1 MTEPLGISIV
11 VVNYNNGR
19 FLAAAI
25 DSALGQDHPLCEVIV
40 VDDCSA
46 DDSRAVIGR
55 YGDRIR
61 SILRETNG
69 HQIAALNAAW
79 PLAQY
84 PILVFLDSDDLLL
97 PHAASTIAGAWT
109 AETVK
114 AQFPLVSID
123 GAGQRV
129 DHVAP
134 KFPRNIDATTIRRDL
149 LRAGQ
154 SSSSPGSGN
163 AYSRLLLDRVRED
176 GGFDLDN
183 PRDYWMDNILECNAP
198 FYGEIIT
205 INEPLVCYRM
215 HDSNLFLQNTINHAR
230 FARMARS
237 CTLKLDYL
245 AWRCQ
250 KWGIL
255 FDATTVRDRSLWLL
269 ECRLAATKL
278 ARANDPRGDSIPNVL
293 YHELKACV
301 DDGGPAMV
309 RITRAL
315 WFVGVA
321 LSPRGVSTRLLA
333 LRFLVTE
340 RPRWFEFVFAR
351 FTNVKAVSRPSGTPI
366 PKNPAHYPMRG
377 PASEYHEEKELE

>member
-1 MTEPLGISIV
+1 MSEPLGISIV
-11 VVNYNNGR
+11 GVNYNNVR

-25 DSALGQDHPLCEVIV
+25 DSAVGQDHPLCEVIV
-40 VDDCSA
+40 VDDCSL

-84 PILVFLDSDDLLL
+84 PTLVFLDSDDLLL

-134 KFPRNIDATTIRRDL
+134 KFPRNIDAATI
-149 LRAGQ
+149 Q
-154 SSSSPGSGN
+154 SPSSSGSGN
-163 AYSRLLLDRVRED
+163 AYSRLLLDRIRED

-198 FYGEIIT
+198 
-205 INEPLVCYRM
+205 
-215 HDSNLFLQNTINHAR
+215 
-230 FARMARS
+230 
-237 CTLKLDYL
+237 
-245 AWRCQ
+245 
-250 KWGIL
+250 
-255 FDATTVRDRSLWLL
+255 
-269 ECRLAATKL
+269 
-278 ARANDPRGDSIPNVL
+278 
-293 YHELKACV
+293 
-301 DDGGPAMV
+301 
-309 RITRAL
+309 
-315 WFVGVA
+315 
-321 LSPRGVSTRLLA
+321 
-333 LRFLVTE
+333 
-340 RPRWFEFVFAR
+340 
-351 FTNVKAVSRPSGTPI
+351 
-366 PKNPAHYPMRG
+366 
-377 PASEYHEEKELE
+377 

>member
-1 MTEPLGISIV
+1 MTEPLGISII

-25 DSALGQDHPLCEVIV
+25 DSALSQDHPLCEVIV

-46 DDSRAVIGR
+46 DDSRAVIAR

-69 HQIAALNAAW
+69 HQIAALNTAW
-79 PLAQY
+79 PLALY
-84 PILVFLDSDDLLL
+84 PILIFLDSDDLLL
-97 PHAASTIAGAWT
+97 RHAASTIAGAWT

-114 AQFPLVSID
+114 AQYPLVTVD
-123 GAGQRV
+123 RAGQPI

-134 KFPRNIDATTIRRDL
+134 KFPRNIDAATIRRDL

-154 SSSSPGSGN
+154 SPSSPGSGN
-163 AYSRLLLDRVRED
+163 AYSRLLLDRIRED

-205 INEPLVCYRM
+205 INEPLVCYRI

-230 FARMARS
+230 FARMAQS

-255 FDATTVRDRSLWLL
+255 FDATAVRDRSLWLL

-278 ARANDPRGDSIPNVL
+278 ARVNDPWAIRFRMCSTTDSRRASMMVAPQWCGSPAHCGSSVSPSVHEVSLPACLRSVFSLPNGL
-293 YHELKACV
+293 
-301 DDGGPAMV
+301 GGSSSC
-309 RITRAL
+309 
-315 WFVGVA
+315 
-321 LSPRGVSTRLLA
+321 SPGSPT
-333 LRFLVTE
+333 
-340 RPRWFEFVFAR
+340 
-351 FTNVKAVSRPSGTPI
+351 SRP
-366 PKNPAHYPMRG
+366 
-377 PASEYHEEKELE
+377 